1 MNLQED
7 QNYVQNEA
15 KYVAVLFQRSRR
27 KCSFSF
33 SELRII
39 TWWA

>member
-7 QNYVQNEA
+7 QDYVQNKA
-15 KYVAVLFQRSRR
+15 LYVADLVQRSRR
-27 KCSFSF
+27 KCSYSL

-39 TWWA
+39 TR